1 MVPDVTDLTDFE
13 VTERGADDDPK
24 GGADDDQDDRNFAK
38 DVQTGG
44 AGVFQRYL
52 PLKAMLTALLL

>member
-1 MVPDVTDLTDFE
+1 MERLASLLPEGRGAL
-13 VTERGADDDPK
+13 RGADDDPK